1 MATPHFGGPLNR
13 AEPGAGTKHFL
24 HQTRPGLKKT
34 GDLQPMLSW
43 NRTKH
48 RHPPALKTIV
58 LDDHLLVG
66 QAIAGLLSEVAGL
79 DVLGAC
85 TCVKQCSALMQK
97 QVPDLLVL
105 DVKLGEDSY
114 RDAADLL
121 LKLQPNAKLLFV
133 TALGQAFQPPADLR
147 HATISVV
154 DKALGWHQLL
164 ETVEYWRSK
173 YEPIQDNETR
183 TMLKKIK
190 QLPPREQHL
199 IIALGAGLL
208 NKEMAKL
215 LALKEATVKSY
226 RKQIAS
232 QLGVSGAKLVR
243 LATLYR
249 CWCLA
254 EPET

>member
-1 MATPHFGGPLNR
+1 M
-13 AEPGAGTKHFL
+13 
-24 HQTRPGLKKT
+24 
-34 GDLQPMLSW
+34 
-43 NRTKH
+43 
-48 RHPPALKTIV
+48 
-58 LDDHLLVG
+58 LDDHLIVG

-105 DVKLGEDSY
+105 DVKLGEENY

-121 LKLQPNAKLLFV
+121 LKLQPNAKLLFI
-133 TALGQAFQPPADLR
+133 TAMGQAFQPPTDLH
-147 HATISVV
+147 HATINVI

-164 ETVEYWRSK
+164 ETVEHWRSK
-173 YEPIQDNETR
+173 YEPIQDNKTR
-183 TMLKKIK
+183 TMLEKIK
-190 QLPPREQHL
+190 ALPPREQHL
-199 IIALGAGLL
+199 ILALGAGLL
-208 NKEMAKL
+208 NKEMAKVL
-215 LALKEATVKSY
+215 GLKEATIKSY

-254 EPET
+254 EPENKAGVKQTQPPQAQKSSWP